1 MLDTNQITDERTL
14 MILDEVDQGKS
25 ILDLGCVDHS
35 HLNEKSPDWLH
46 KYLYQKSKDV
56 LGVDFEKT
64 DVEIL
69 QKKGYNVIFGDVET
83 MALKKKFDIIIAGQ
97 LIPSLSNPG
106 LFLDNVYKHLNDD
119 GKFILTTANAWAFYR
134 CVYAFFGPNK
144 LSAQHTTLNDR
155 ETLSQLLKRHNFE
168 IVKFDYILYPKKR
181 KTDYEWPDREE
192 FIQYRE
198 YTAKNRSNTTKTFA
212 ASLCRQLSVFFYKV
226 GMKQVAGDG
235 LFFVCKKTK

>member
-1 MLDTNQITDERTL
+1 MLDTKQITDERTI
-14 MILDEVDQGKS
+14 MILDEIDEGKS

-35 HLNEKSPDWLH
+35 HLNEKSHDWLH

-56 LGVDFEKT
+56 LGVDFEKK

-69 QKKGYNVIFGDVET
+69 QKKGYNIIFGDVET
-83 MALKKKFDIIIAGQ
+83 MDLKKKFDIIIAGQ

-119 GKFILTTANAWAFYR
+119 GKFILTTANAWVFYR
-134 CVYAFFGPNK
+134 CVNAFFGSNK

-155 ETLSQLLKRHNFE
+155 ETLLQLLKRHNFE

-181 KTDYEWPDREE
+181 KTGYEWPDREE
-192 FIQYRE
+192 FVQYRE
-198 YTAKNRSNTTKTFA
+198 YAAKNRSNSTKTFA
-212 ASLCRQLSVFFYKV
+212 ASLFRQLSVFFYKV